1 MAASNTDMD
10 DDYYSGAFTAGANG
24 RKSSTVLREVRRIY
38 DLIHIWTHTHTHT
51 HTVWS
56 LSSLFNDRALMCA
69 YSASMLCLYVCVFPY
84 PYVSCCRTSICRSV
98 WITLF
103 VLKRKSFSSSISMMP
118 RRPSNDMP
126 QTSARLKRRAR
137 RLHGQRHRPRQVRVH
152 RRHLQTA

>member
-1 MAASNTDMD
+1 MTTIILGLSPPARMAGNAAQYCERCVEFMILYTF
-10 DDYYSGAFTAGANG
+10 G
-24 RKSSTVLREVRRIY
+24 
-38 DLIHIWTHTHTHT
+38 HTHTHT

-69 YSASMLCLYVCVFPY
+69 YSASMLCLYVCMFPY

-137 RLHGQRHRPRQVRVH
+137 QLHGQRHRPRQVRVH